1 MIRASLNISIY
12 DLNRS
17 LERKNMKEHCSL
29 IENLMC
35 KCKCKPKPSLY
46 SKAKSRW
53 IFLEIDFIVSNYM
66 NQSESIQTKH
76 DQRQLTKV

>member
-1 MIRASLNISIY
+1 MIRTSLNISIY

-17 LERKNMKEHCSL
+17 LERKKMKEHCSL